1 MKKRAAKCCRRSREN
16 NEGPSKDFLV
26 PMRQMA
32 TFLTLVLLVSSAC
45 VGPDVQT
52 DFDPSANFQKFRTYA
67 FAELTDLNKGG
78 ILDNSLLRKRL
89 DQMVGQQLRNKG
101 LQQVAGSQI
110 PDLLVHYWVGV
121 QEKQQIQSTGP
132 AGPGAYRWGGGYG
145 GGVTT
150 YEYKEGTLVL
160 DLVEATKKELVWRAT
175 IIAVLGSS
183 SEENMELANKA
194 IKKAFEQYPPMK
206 KAP

>member
-1 MKKRAAKCCRRSREN
+1 
-16 NEGPSKDFLV
+16 
-26 PMRQMA
+26 MRPVTA
-32 TFLTLVLLVSSAC
+32 LLTLVLLVSSAC

-101 LQQVAGSQI
+101 LQQVAGNQN

-121 QEKQQIQSTGP
+121 QEKQQVQSTGP

-150 YEYKEGTLVL
+150 YEYKEGTLVV
-160 DLVEATKKELVWRAT
+160 DLIESTKKELVWRAT
-175 IIAVLGSS
+175 IVAVMGSS
-183 SEENMELANKA
+183 AEENADLANKGIA
-194 IKKAFEQYPPMK
+194 KAFEQYPPMK

>member
-1 MKKRAAKCCRRSREN
+1 M
-16 NEGPSKDFLV
+16 
-26 PMRQMA
+26 PMRRV
-32 TFLTLVLLVSSAC
+32 TGLLMLILLWISAC

-52 DFDPSANFQKFRTYA
+52 DFDPSADFQKFRTYA

-89 DQMVGQQLRNKG
+89 DQMVGQQLGNKG

-121 QEKQQIQSTGP
+121 QEKQRVQSTAS
-132 AGPGAYRWGGGYG
+132 AGPGPYRWGGGYG
-145 GGVTT
+145 AGVTT
-150 YEYKEGTLVL
+150 YEYKEGTLVV
-160 DLVEATKKELVWRAT
+160 DLVEYTKKELVWRAT
-175 IIAVLGSS
+175 IVAIMGNRT
-183 SEENMELANKA
+183 EENLELANKGIA
-194 IKKAFEQYPPMK
+194 KAFEQYPPMK